1 MSAAS
6 STPAA
11 PAADASK
18 KVAAPKK
25 VSKKAAADAP
35 KKAAA
40 ASSKKVAA
48 ASSKKAAAS
57 KEGAAK
63 PAQGKKGQS
72 KNKVKRVKDHF
83 KKPKPG
89 SIPETALFRRKLQLR
104 NRNYKVALKKKEQKR
119 DVLRNKLAYRRAAR
133 YMREY
138 LDQEQNL
145 QYERKKA
152 LKDGLIFVPPEPK
165 LAFVIRIRGILGIS
179 PKPRKILQLFR
190 LRQINNGVFL
200 RLNDSTKKMLTLI
213 EPYIAWGYPD
223 LSTIRKLVYARGFVK
238 RQRQRVPLND
248 NRLVEEQLGK
258 YGLVCVEDI
267 VNQLKTVGP
276 YFSKVNKFLWN
287 FKLHTPRGGWRR
299 IRLHYCEG
307 GDAGNREELINKL
320 IVRMI

>member
-1 MSAAS
+1 
-6 STPAA
+6 
-11 PAADASK
+11 
-18 KVAAPKK
+18 V
-25 VSKKAAADAP
+25 AADAP
-35 KKAAA
+35 KKVAA

-48 ASSKKAAAS
+48 
-57 KEGAAK
+57 K
-63 PAQGKKGQS
+63 PAQGKKVKS
-72 KNKVKRVKDHF
+72 KSKVQRVSKDHY
-83 KKPKPG
+83 KKSKPKPG

-104 NRNYKVALKKKEQKR
+104 NRNYKVALKKKEKKR
-119 DVLRNKLAYRRAAR
+119 DVLRNKLAFRRAAR

-138 LDQEQNL
+138 LDQEKNL
-145 QYERKKA
+145 KYERKKA
-152 LKDGLIFVPPEPK
+152 QKDGLIFVPPEPK

-223 LSTIRKLVYARGFVK
+223 LGTIRKLVYARGFVK

-307 GDAGNREELINKL
+307 GDAGNREELINRL
-320 IVRMI
+320 IARMI